1 DGKKAWIFHGDVFD
15 VTMKHAKWLAKLG
28 AIGYDALILI
38 NRAVN
43 FVSQKM
49 GKGKISLSKK
59 IKNSVKGA
67 VKFINAFE
75 QTAADIGI
83 SNGYDYV
90 ICGHIHQPEIR
101 EMKNA
106 KGAITYMNSGDW
118 IENLTSL
125 EYNDGKWSIYKYHE
139 DAFAQSVDLTKNN
152 YATLNKV
159 QLFENLVE
167 EFNLMK
173 SA

>member
-1 DGKKAWIFHGDVFD
+1 
-15 VTMKHAKWLAKLG
+15 
-28 AIGYDALILI
+28 
-38 NRAVN
+38 
-43 FVSQKM
+43 M
-49 GKGKISLSKK
+49 GKGTISLSKK

-83 SNGYDYV
+83 SNEYDFV

-101 EMKNA
+101 EIKNET
-106 KGAITYMNSGDW
+106 GSITYMNSGDW

-125 EYNDGKWSIYKYHE
+125 EYNDGKWNLYKYHE
-139 DAFAQSVDLTKNN
+139 DAYAQAVDLSDKNL
-152 YATLNKV
+152 LNLNNG
-159 QLFENLVE
+159 QLFDNLVE

-173 SA
+173 RA

>member
-1 DGKKAWIFHGDVFD
+1 
-15 VTMKHAKWLAKLG
+15 
-28 AIGYDALILI
+28 
-38 NRAVN
+38 
-43 FVSQKM
+43 
-49 GKGKISLSKK
+49 
-59 IKNSVKGA
+59 

-75 QTAADIGI
+75 QTAAEIGI
-83 SNGYDYV
+83 SNQYDFV

-101 EMKNA
+101 EIKTD
-106 KGAITYMNSGDW
+106 KGSITYMNSGDW

-139 DAFAQSVDLTKNN
+139 DAFAQAVDLSDKN

-173 SA
+173 RA